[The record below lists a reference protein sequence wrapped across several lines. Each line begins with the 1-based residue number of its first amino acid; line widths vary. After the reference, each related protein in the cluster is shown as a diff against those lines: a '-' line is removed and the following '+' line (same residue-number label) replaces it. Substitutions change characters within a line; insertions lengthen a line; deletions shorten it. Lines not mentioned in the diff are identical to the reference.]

1 MILKEDP
8 DLQFCLAELMDTSY
22 NIKFPC
28 REAGHINWSFHCP
41 CISGWPS
48 GEDGNLHPA
57 KPQPGTA
64 VR

>member
-28 REAGHINWSFHCP
+28 REAGHIN
-41 CISGWPS
+41 
-48 GEDGNLHPA
+48 
-57 KPQPGTA
+57 
-64 VR
+64 